1 MGRVEIGAL
10 HSKPAEVNGT
20 KLKSLRFRRAES
32 LTGSKRAEQGCKPYS
47 ALKVS
52 YKRSWRRFCDR

>member
-47 ALKVS
+47 ALLGS
-52 YKRSWRRFCDR
+52 QSLL